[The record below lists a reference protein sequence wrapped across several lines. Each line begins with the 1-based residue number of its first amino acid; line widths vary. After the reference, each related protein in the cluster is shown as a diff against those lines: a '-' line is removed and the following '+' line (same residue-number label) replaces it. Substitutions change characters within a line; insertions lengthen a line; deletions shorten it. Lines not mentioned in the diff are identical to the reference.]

1 MSMHRLDPVSRTLL
15 ALQGGD
21 EFARVIDAADKHREQ
36 HVHDCGLHPAGPM
49 VMGLVGAFVR
59 VAGPRRLL
67 DLGCGFGYSSL
78 WLAAHAPADACVDA
92 VDRFAE
98 HVEQAERFAAEEGFA
113 RKITFHAA
121 EADAYLRTTRQS
133 YDFIHDDAWFA
144 KAPSYL
150 EAMLSRLR
158 TGGVLTMANW
168 FLLIDALSGD
178 TQRDW
183 GVYGGPSWRADTLAY
198 ARQLA
203 AHPQLEVWWV
213 VNPPLGVAV
222 KR

>member
-1 MSMHRLDPVSRTLL
+1 M
-15 ALQGGD
+15 A
-21 EFARVIDAADKHREQ
+21 
-36 HVHDCGLHPAGPM
+36 
-49 VMGLVGAFVR
+49 LVGAFVR
-59 VAGPRRLL
+59 ASRPRRLL

-78 WLAAHAPADACVDA
+78 WLAAHAPADARVDA

-98 HVEQAERFAAEEGFA
+98 HVEQAERFAAEEGLDG
-113 RKITFHAA
+113 KITFHVD
-121 EADAYLRTTRQS
+121 EAHTYLLNAREG

-150 EAMLSRLR
+150 EAMLSRLPP
-158 TGGVLTMANW
+158 GGVLTMANW

-178 TQRDW
+178 DQRDW
-183 GVYGGPSWRADTLAY
+183 GEYGGPSWREDTLTY
-198 ARQLA
+198 AQRLA

-213 VNPPLGVAV
+213 VDPPLGVAV